1 MATALHTLEQG
12 QRVHY
17 LANLGG
23 LVTLA
28 GLDRYDPE
36 LLLGVFC
43 EIAQR
48 VPTLPDTRQAAL
60 RENGKAR
67 LAARGAEK
75 RAWTAW
81 QRAQQLHQVVLTT
94 SQLQYAIRLLGGSPS
109 VHAEDLVA
117 LFTALLREVTDAT
130 A

>member
-1 MATALHTLEQG
+1 MAAPLHTLEQG
-12 QRVHY
+12 KRVHY

-28 GLDRYDPE
+28 GLDHHDPE

-48 VPTLPDTRQAAL
+48 LPTLPDTRQAAL
-60 RENGKAR
+60 REHGKAR

-75 RAWTAW
+75 RAWAAW
-81 QRAQQLHQVVLTT
+81 QRARHLHQVVLTT
-94 SQLQYAIRLLGGSPS
+94 SQLHHAIRLLGGSPP
-109 VHAEDLVA
+109 VQTAELVA
-117 LFTALLREVTDAT
+117 MFTALLREVTDAT
-130 A
+130 S